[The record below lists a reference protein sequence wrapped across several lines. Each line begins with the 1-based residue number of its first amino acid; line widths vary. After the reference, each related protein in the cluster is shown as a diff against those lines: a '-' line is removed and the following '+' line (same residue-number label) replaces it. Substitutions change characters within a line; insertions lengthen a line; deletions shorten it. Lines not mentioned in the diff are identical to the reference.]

1 VAWTQEID
9 LSVIAW
15 GQEKEL
21 DTIVD
26 TILGAINNWDD
37 TAFIWDEITTGK
49 WAIISPW
56 TRETNDG

>member
-1 VAWTQEID
+1 MAWTQETD

-26 TILGAINNWDD
+26 TVLGGLNNWDD
-37 TAFIWDEITTGK
+37 TTFVWNEITTGK
-49 WAIISPW
+49 WAISSPW